1 MIKDD
6 AQIEADMQKYIDDN
20 YPPSMREKAMRLGGV
35 LLDDLNAFFDT
46 MTALKAETI
55 AARDFEQAVS
65 DYSDAINQLPNEPA
79 TIVVTDAN
87 GDSVEV
93 VNPRIAEL
101 QAVVDAASAEV
112 VAAYQAAQVV
122 DQS

>member
-6 AQIEADMQKYIDDN
+6 AQIEADMQKYINSN
-20 YPPSMREKAMRLGGV
+20 YPPSMREKAIRLGGA

-46 MTALKAETI
+46 IAALKAETI

-79 TIVVTDAN
+79 TIVITNDT
-87 GDSVEV
+87 GGSVEV
-93 VNPRIAEL
+93 VNQRIAEL
-101 QAVVDAASAEV
+101 QAIIDGASAEV
-112 VAAYQAAQVV
+112 LAFVAAEAVV
-122 DQS
+122 